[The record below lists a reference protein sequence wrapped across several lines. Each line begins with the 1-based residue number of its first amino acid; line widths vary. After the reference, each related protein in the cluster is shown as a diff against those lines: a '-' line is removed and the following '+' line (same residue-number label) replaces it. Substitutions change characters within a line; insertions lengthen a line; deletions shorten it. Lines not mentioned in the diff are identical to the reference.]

1 MQKVFYQHLIQFLI
15 ALAVGT
21 LAGDALLHLLPHAFL
36 AQMSRFDHHSHE
48 GEHHHDHEQHDAAVW
63 LGLVALVSMIGF
75 FVFEKIVNIVGDMR
89 ERRDDDR
96 KLRVVREGHVV
107 SDKARGETVCMNKY
121 SDYCASELEDLDLE
135 ERDGMMV
142 KESATTNTLVEN
154 GVSKSDSKDAFRW
167 GEISLTAL
175 QAIQLRK
182 K

>member
-1 MQKVFYQHLIQFLI
+1 
-15 ALAVGT
+15 
-21 LAGDALLHLLPHAFL
+21 
-36 AQMSRFDHHSHE
+36 
-48 GEHHHDHEQHDAAVW
+48 
-63 LGLVALVSMIGF
+63 MIGF

-154 GVSKSDSKDAFRW
+154 GVSKSDSKDAFR
-167 GEISLTAL
+167 
-175 QAIQLRK
+175 
-182 K
+182 